1 MDNSTQILVG
11 ALTGA
16 HRREGPPPV
25 DCCQLLFRATGRSWD
40 VSIEV
45 IASFVVVLALI
56 SLTDCELAAAD
67 LYTAPK
73 ASAEPTNE
81 AGLRELSIYNDVIG
95 RVHSDMIVIL

>member
-1 MDNSTQILVG
+1 
-11 ALTGA
+11 
-16 HRREGPPPV
+16 
-25 DCCQLLFRATGRSWD
+25 
-40 VSIEV
+40 
-45 IASFVVVLALI
+45 LALI